1 MGRWRTHTDAHCTR
15 ERELIEYAMVALAES
30 QLDSLVILHKKLVR
44 RIDSVP
50 DSKYNLKE
58 IEAICKRA
66 GKDNGIKIKLQ
77 HKPERS
83 SGRDRRRDDHRGGG
97 GRYRESGR
105 HNEPFHLT
113 SIVRRFNPSV
123 RTAEEHTSSPNAGTV
138 SATSAVKSFSLRRSD
153 SNVTLV

>member
-58 IEAICKRA
+58 I
-66 GKDNGIKIKLQ
+66 
-77 HKPERS
+77 
-83 SGRDRRRDDHRGGG
+83 
-97 GRYRESGR
+97 
-105 HNEPFHLT
+105 
-113 SIVRRFNPSV
+113 
-123 RTAEEHTSSPNAGTV
+123 
-138 SATSAVKSFSLRRSD
+138 
-153 SNVTLV
+153 